1 MGGRAHLDRSVGNV
15 GGILF
20 ASQRDSTSWSFD
32 PYDAEGALTVMPAV
46 LTMMRRRCL
55 PGLLVG
61 AYVKQ
66 SGVIL
71 MKRMGRWLR
80 LAFERA
86 EKRCTR
92 A

>member
-1 MGGRAHLDRSVGNV
+1 MPLSMMGGRAHLDRSVGNV

-20 ASQRDSTSWSFD
+20 ASQRDLMSWSSE

-46 LTMMRRRCL
+46 LTTMRRRCL

-66 SGVIL
+66 SGVIYL
-71 MKRMGRWLR
+71 DEAHGGPMASFG
-80 LAFERA
+80 F
-86 EKRCTR
+86 
-92 A
+92 